1 MIRRPAK
8 WEERSLKFLNSPE
21 LPWRAFPAVWHCDS
35 DLGLILG
42 RPYPT
47 EESAPFLSS
56 GMEAE
61 LMISRPVLLLLL
73 LTAVMQTGCVHRRV
87 TVNSYPQ
94 GALVKVDGRDIGYT
108 PASFDFTWYGT
119 REVQLLMDGYET
131 RTEHVDIN
139 APWYQKFPLDFVSD
153 NFLGKHVTDHRQF
166 TFQLEPKR
174 IGQSNDVLQRA
185 GSLRSEALHGQ

>member
-1 MIRRPAK
+1 MTLRPEK
-8 WEERSLKFLNSPE
+8 WAEKSPKPSNSPK
-21 LPWRAFPAVWHCDS
+21 LPWQAFPPVRPDDS

-42 RPYPT
+42 RPYLT
-47 EESAPFLSS
+47 EDSAPFLSS

-61 LMISRPVLLLLL
+61 LMMSRPVLLLLL

-139 APWYQKFPLDFVSD
+139 APWYQKFPLDFASD

-166 TFQLEPKR
+166 TFQLEPKK
-174 IGQSNDVLQRA
+174 IGQSSDVLQRA

>member
-1 MIRRPAK
+1 
-8 WEERSLKFLNSPE
+8 
-21 LPWRAFPAVWHCDS
+21 
-35 DLGLILG
+35 
-42 RPYPT
+42 
-47 EESAPFLSS
+47 
-56 GMEAE
+56 MEAE
-61 LMISRPVLLLLL
+61 LMLSRPVLLLLL
-73 LTAVMQTGCVHRRV
+73 FTAMMQTGCVHRRV

-166 TFQLEPKR
+166 TFRLEPKK
-174 IGQSNDVLQRA
+174 IGQSHDVLQRA

>member
-1 MIRRPAK
+1 MRGILPRRP
-8 WEERSLKFLNSPE
+8 
-21 LPWRAFPAVWHCDS
+21 DS
-35 DLGLILG
+35 
-42 RPYPT
+42 T
-47 EESAPFLSS
+47 VAP

-61 LMISRPVLLLLL
+61 LMFARLSALMLMMIAL
-73 LTAVMQTGCVHRRV
+73 MQVGCVHRRV

-94 GALVKVDGRDIGYT
+94 GALVKVDGKDIGYT

-131 RTEHVDIN
+131 RTEQIDVN
-139 APWYQKFPLDFVSD
+139 APWYQKFPLDFISD

-166 TFQLEPKR
+166 TFQLQPKR
-174 IGQSNDVLQRA
+174 MDMSSDVLQRA